1 VEPKDLVNRLLED
14 DYEDRHR
21 YDEPAGD
28 LTYSAIIP
36 IGDEDVDVTVRYTAT
51 KSTPGDAGYSPGGY
65 YIEIDSVE
73 RDDTGEEVK
82 DKIPDDQFS
91 DLQERVSEHFHHYV
105 R

>member
-1 VEPKDLVNRLLED
+1 MHPKDLVNRLLED

-21 YDEPAGD
+21 HDDPAGD
-28 LTYSAIIP
+28 LTYSTIIEL
-36 IGDEDVDVTVRYTAT
+36 GDEDVDVTVRYTAT

-65 YIEIDSVE
+65 YVEIDSVT

-82 DKIPDDQFS
+82 DAIPQDQFS
-91 DLQERVSEHFHHYV
+91 GLQERVSEHFHHYV